1 MDAILTPVSIGELI
15 DKITILEI
23 KAERID
29 DAAKLSNVRTELD
42 GLLPLLQLQ
51 LQAQPALAVLKQ
63 QLKAINERMWDI
75 QDQLRDKEAAQVFD
89 DAFIQLAR
97 GVYGTN
103 GERVQVKNEINRWW
117 KRSSTRASN
126 ATSISVDQMAEAEQ
140 LAIVADTQLAVRRS
154 LLRADGAGCTPT
166 AACHLAGAATT
177 QHPLQDG
184 ALAGTQPW

>member
-29 DAAKLSNVRTELD
+29 DAAKLANVRTELD
-42 GLLPLLQLQ
+42 GLLPLLQQQ
-51 LQAQPALAVLKQ
+51 LQAQPALGALRT

-89 DAFIQLAR
+89 DEFIQLAR

-103 GERVQVKNEINRWW
+103 GERIVVKNEINR
-117 KRSSTRASN
+117 
-126 ATSISVDQMAEAEQ
+126 
-140 LAIVADTQLAVRRS
+140 VAGS
-154 LLRADGAGCTPT
+154 
-166 AACHLAGAATT
+166 
-177 QHPLQDG
+177 
-184 ALAGTQPW
+184 ALVEEKQYQGE

>member
-1 MDAILTPVSIGELI
+1 MPAARYHGALFPGTNRVDAILTPVSIGELI

-42 GLLPLLQLQ
+42 GLLPLLQQ

-63 QLKAINERMWDI
+63 QLKVINERMWDI

-103 GERVQVKNEINRWW
+103 GERVQVKNEINR
-117 KRSSTRASN
+117 
-126 ATSISVDQMAEAEQ
+126 
-140 LAIVADTQLAVRRS
+140 VAGS
-154 LLRADGAGCTPT
+154 
-166 AACHLAGAATT
+166 
-177 QHPLQDG
+177 
-184 ALAGTQPW
+184 ALVEEKQYQGE